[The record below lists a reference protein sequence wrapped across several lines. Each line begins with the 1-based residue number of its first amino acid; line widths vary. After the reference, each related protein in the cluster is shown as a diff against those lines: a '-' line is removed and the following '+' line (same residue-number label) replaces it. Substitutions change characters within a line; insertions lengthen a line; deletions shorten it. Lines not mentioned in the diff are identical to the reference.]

1 MESTQSPMSDQWIP
15 SDELTMALKHHAVDL
30 GFEAV
35 GIVAAQEATTYAP
48 FLRWLEKGH
57 AGEMKYLNRRREAY
71 QHPDGVLPGCKS
83 LVMLLVS
90 YKQPDRSTD
99 RSGHG
104 KVAAYA
110 CSGIDYHDQIR
121 QQLRQLSDWLK
132 RMEPSARCRGAVDTA
147 PLLERDFAR
156 LAGLG
161 WIGKNTMLIHPK
173 LGSYTFIAAL
183 LTDLELK
190 PDAPFATQHC
200 GTCRACLD
208 ACPTQAFPAPYQL
221 DATRCISYWTIE
233 SRSVAPESLRPAL
246 GDWVWGCDICQ
257 EVCPWNRKPIPSQTD
272 WLQGVPTVRYSDL
285 ADLLS
290 IDETTFTRRF
300 ANSPMLRAG
309 WSGVVRNAALAAGN
323 QKLLSAKTLLTEHL
337 KYSHPDCT
345 QEAIRWALGRID
357 DSHSQEA

>member
-1 MESTQSPMSDQWIP
+1 MSNELISPDP
-15 SDELTMALKHHAVDL
+15 LTLAVKHHAIDL

-48 FLRWLEKGH
+48 FLQWLEAGN
-57 AGEMKYLNRRREAY
+57 AGEMNYLKRRRDAY
-71 QHPDGVLPGCKS
+71 RHPDGVLPGCKS
-83 LVMLLVS
+83 LVMLLLS
-90 YKQPDRSTD
+90 YKQSDRSTEKE
-99 RSGHG
+99 GYG

-110 CSGIDYHDQIR
+110 CSGIDYHHRIR

-132 RMEPSARCRGAVDTA
+132 RIEPSARCRGAVDTA

-190 PDAPFATQHC
+190 ADAPFATQHC

-233 SRSVAPESLRPAL
+233 SRRVAPESLRPAL

-257 EVCPWNRKPIPSQTD
+257 EVCPWNRKPIAAKTD
-272 WLQGVPTVRYSDL
+272 WLQGDPAMRHSDL
-285 ADLLS
+285 TELLS
-290 IDETTFTRRF
+290 IDEATFLARY
-300 ANSPMLRAG
+300 ADSPMLRAG
-309 WSGVVRNAALAAGN
+309 WSGLVRNAALAAGN
-323 QKLLSAKTLLTEHL
+323 RKLLSTRSLLAEQL
-337 KYSHPDCT
+337 KHSHPDST

-357 DSHSQEA
+357 TPSSNDA